1 MKKLVLIIMT
11 QKSGPRMNATSA
23 KQSRGPT
30 RWFIIQGNVSGNS
43 VGMNKHYRSI
53 GQGEVLKYI
62 RRKLLPLH

>member
-1 MKKLVLIIMT
+1 MKKLVLVIMT

-30 RWFIIQGNVSGNS
+30 RWFIVEGNIPVNS

-53 GQGEVLKYI
+53 GQGGVLKYI
-62 RRKLLPLH
+62 RRKLLPSH